1 MSQPSVAFDEY
12 SLAMDPQRFNMKAI
26 FAYEVNN
33 HILVRKMRLN
43 QRHNE
48 LTDEERQELSSL
60 LIVEKYLKDRLE
72 ELKPVTI

>member
-1 MSQPSVAFDEY
+1 MSQPAVASGEY
-12 SLAMDPQRFNMKAI
+12 SIAYDPMRFNMKTI

-48 LTDEERQELSSL
+48 LTDDERQELSNL
-60 LIVEKYLKDRLE
+60 IIVEKYLKERLE
-72 ELKPVTI
+72 ELKPLTV

>member
-1 MSQPSVAFDEY
+1 MSQSVAVGEY
-12 SLAMDPQRFNMKAI
+12 SLAMDPMRFNMKTI

-48 LTDEERQELSSL
+48 LTDDERQELSNL
-60 LIVEKYLKDRLE
+60 IIVEKYLKERLE
-72 ELKPVTI
+72 ELKPVTV